1 MSVTITAKHSVRVHK
16 IVLIVSIF
24 IAGLCSILYEL
35 LVSTISSYFLG
46 DSVKQFSITIGV
58 YMAAMGVGSFLSR
71 YFKKDLLLYFIL
83 VEIVLG
89 LVGGLSVPILYWV
102 YANSSALEFQ
112 AAMIVLISMI
122 GILTGLE
129 VPFLTR
135 LMRKYF
141 PLNENLSNILSLD
154 YFGALAATLLFPF
167 LFLPWMGTFQTSL
180 FFGAL
185 NIGLGFLNLWYFSD
199 FLSLNRKKLLVGAA
213 SAMFFFLISL
223 LVISDS
229 LIGHWQKGLFKDP
242 IVYSKQTPYQQLVLT
257 RGKEDVRLYINGV
270 IQFSSLDEYRYHETL
285 VHIPMSLTP
294 QHERVLILGGGEGL
308 ALREVLRYPGVKQVD
323 VVDIDPEMFVLATTN
338 PDITALNA
346 HSFADPRVRQ
356 HATDAYLFLRE
367 NEGLYDLIIGDLPDP
382 TTDALT
388 KLYSREFYELVYRRL
403 GAYGTFVTQAT
414 SPFHS
419 HKAYWCIGTTLEAAG
434 FQHLLPFHTYVPSF
448 GDWGFHMASKLPLDS
463 SKIRLQ
469 LPHAYLEEAL
479 LPGLFYFDKD
489 IQAPAEPLKVSTLD
503 KPTILDYYLADWHR
517 WGFQAI
523 K

>member
-1 MSVTITAKHSVRVHK
+1 MPLTITAKHSATVHK
-16 IVLIVSIF
+16 VVLIISIF

-58 YMAAMGVGSFLSR
+58 YMAAMGVGSFISR

-83 VEIVLG
+83 VEIALG
-89 LVGGLSVPILYWV
+89 LVGGMSVPILYWV
-102 YANSSALEFQ
+102 YADSSVLEFQ
-112 AAMIVLISMI
+112 AAMILLISLI

-154 YFGALAATLLFPF
+154 YLGALVATLLFPF
-167 LFLPWMGTFQTSL
+167 IFLPWMGTFQTSL

-199 FLSLNRKKLLVGAA
+199 FLSLKRKKILVAAASVLFVLLV
-213 SAMFFFLISL
+213 SL
-223 LVISDS
+223 LMISNH
-229 LIGHWQKGLFKDP
+229 LIDHWQKGLFKDP
-242 IVYSKQTPYQQLVLT
+242 IAYSKQTPYQQLVLT

-285 VHIPMSLTP
+285 VHIPMGLT
-294 QHERVLILGGGEGL
+294 QHHERVLILGGGEGL
-308 ALREVLRYPGVKQVD
+308 ALREVLKYPGVKQVD

-338 PDITALNA
+338 PDITALNQ
-346 HSFADPRVRQ
+346 HSFADPRVKQ
-356 HATDAYLFLRE
+356 HAVDAYVFLRE
-367 NEGLYDLIIGDLPDP
+367 QEQLYDVIIADLPDP

-403 GAYGTFVTQAT
+403 GAYGSFVTQAT

-419 HKAYWCIGTTLEAAG
+419 HKAYWCIGTTLESAG
-434 FQHLLPFHTYVPSF
+434 FKHQLPFHTYVPSF
-448 GDWGFHMASKLPLDS
+448 GDWGFHMASKIPLDQQQL
-463 SKIRLQ
+463 RLQ
-469 LPHAYLEEAL
+469 FSHTYLEEAL
-479 LPGLFYFDKD
+479 LPRLFYFDKD
-489 IQAPAEPLKVSTLD
+489 IQPPADPLKISSLD
-503 KPTILDYYLADWHR
+503 KPTILDYYLEDWHR

-523 K
+523 R